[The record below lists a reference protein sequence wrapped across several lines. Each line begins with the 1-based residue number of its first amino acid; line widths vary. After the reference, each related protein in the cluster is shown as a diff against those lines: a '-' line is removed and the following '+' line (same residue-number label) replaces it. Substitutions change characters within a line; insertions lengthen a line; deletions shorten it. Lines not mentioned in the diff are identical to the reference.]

1 MVQNDG
7 VFTYPPPYASAM
19 EVVESP
25 SPSGAR
31 ISPTVLIIIVV
42 LAFLF
47 FISGVL
53 HLLVKFLAKHRSP
66 LRAFNDENNEISESD
81 VLQRQLQQL
90 FHLHDCGLD
99 QAVIDALPV
108 FVYKDMT
115 GPKEPYDCAVCLS
128 GFNDDDTLRLLPMCS
143 HAFHTGCIDTW
154 LLSSSTCPI
163 CRNSL
168 FAAGYSVENP
178 IFEYSEFGEGAG
190 YSCSGRKTLN
200 IQQEQQITSVT
211 DDDEKELP
219 VRLGK
224 FQKSDGQVLKQEAGY
239 GETSSS
245 NFDGRRCYSMGSYQY
260 IVGENQLRIPL
271 TQDRFAQQKHFSRR
285 KYQFDRDSSS
295 SLEDN
300 ECKKICNA
308 GKCESLSVSKI
319 WMWPKENRFNGSADI
334 EMGLPFP
341 PLQTSALRT

>member
-1 MVQNDG
+1 MAQNG
-7 VFTYPPPYASAM
+7 VYTYPPPYAAP
-19 EVVESP
+19 ES
-25 SPSGAR
+25 SSGAK

-66 LRAFNDENNEISESD
+66 LTAFQEENNEISESD
-81 VLQRQLQQL
+81 ALQRQLQQL

-108 FVYKDMT
+108 FIYKDIM
-115 GPKEPYDCAVCLS
+115 GPKEPYDCAVCLCE
-128 GFNDDDTLRLLPMCS
+128 FNEEDNLRLLPMCS

-168 FAAGYSVENP
+168 FASGFSVENP
-178 IFEYSEFGEGAG
+178 IFEFGEFGEDEG
-190 YSCSGRKTLN
+190 YSCSGRKTVDV
-200 IQQEQQITSVT
+200 EQQVVA
-211 DDDEKELP
+211 DDRGEEQLP

-224 FQKSDGQVLKQEAGY
+224 FRKLDGQVSAQETEC

-260 IVGENQLRIPL
+260 IVGETDLRVAL
-271 TQDRFAQQKHFSRR
+271 SQDRRFRHVSFSTNND
-285 KYQFDRDSSS
+285 QDTVDSSS
-295 SLEDN
+295 SFEDT
-300 ECKKICNA
+300 EAKKICNA
-308 GKCESLSVSKI
+308 ARGESLSVSKI
-319 WMWPKENRFNGSADI
+319 WMWPKANRFSNSSDI
-334 EMGLPFP
+334 EMGLSLPSSLDTGARWMF
-341 PLQTSALRT
+341 RR